1 MTIAVRQDSL
11 PDAVSPLGALRARRL
26 ARRVQGLDRFDVF
39 YQAYVTALISGMA
52 VLVLSDWVGG
62 TPVSTPAGEL
72 AARGTAVLGL
82 VTAAAV
88 AAGLRSGSRGGP
100 LAIEP
105 PDIRHVLLAPV
116 GRDEALRAPALRQLR
131 FLLAAAVA
139 VGAAGGQLAAR
150 RLPGSMLAW
159 MASGA
164 MWAVVTVALTV
175 GVAWL
180 AAGRRMPTWIATGL
194 ATLLLAAAAAEV
206 AGVLPTAPTHWAGA
220 LGVLPAHVDPWS
232 WAVPV
237 AAVALAAWALRGL
250 GGTSVERLSRRSA
263 LVGEL
268 RFAATMRDL
277 RTVMLVRRQLH
288 QEAPRTRP
296 WLRTRRRGGHTV
308 VVLRDWRALQ
318 RTPVPRLVRLVV
330 LSTVAALSAVGI
342 WLGTP
347 ALVIVAGLCA
357 FLAALEA
364 LEPLAQEVDRCTVLD
379 LAPVDKGA
387 VLVRHLIV
395 PVTALVVVALT
406 IAGLVLPFTSSPEA
420 VVVLATT
427 ALVAPAA
434 AVAGAAIN
442 VRRDGTGPGAQAI
455 EQLMLP
461 PEAVGMRLVYKL
473 AFPPALAAAG
483 FAPVLL
489 ARQAVEGGTDPAHAA
504 TSIAVLVALAACAV
518 AAWVRHRDGLSDWW
532 ATATQQATSTTEGAA
547 G

>member
-1 MTIAVRQDSL
+1 MTVAVRQDSL
-11 PDAVSPLGALRARRL
+11 PEAVSPLGALRARRM

-39 YQAYVTALISGMA
+39 YQAYVTALVSGMA
-52 VLVLSDWVGG
+52 VLVLSDGVGG

-72 AARGTAVLGL
+72 ARRGTAVLGL
-82 VTAAAV
+82 ATAAAV

-116 GRDEALRAPALRQLR
+116 ARGEALRAPALRQLR
-131 FLLAAAVA
+131 FLLVAAVA

-159 MASGA
+159 MAAGIA
-164 MWAVVTVALTV
+164 WAVVTVALTV

-180 AAGRRMPTWIATGL
+180 AAGRRLPTWIATGL
-194 ATLLLAAAAAEV
+194 AALLLGTAAAEV
-206 AGVLPTAPTHWAGA
+206 GGVVSVAPTHWAGA
-220 LGVLPAHVDPWS
+220 LGVLPARVDPWS

-237 AAVALAAWALRGL
+237 AAVGLAVWALRGL
-250 GGTSVERLSRRSA
+250 GGTSVEQLSRRSA

-277 RTVMLVRRQLH
+277 RTVMLIRRQLH

-296 WLRTRRRGGHTV
+296 WLPTRRRGGHTV

-318 RTPVPRLVRLVV
+318 RTPVPRAVRLLV
-330 LSTVAALSAVGI
+330 LSSIAALSGVGA

-357 FLAALEA
+357 FLAGLEA

-387 VLVRHLIV
+387 VLVRHLVV
-395 PVTALVVVALT
+395 PLAALVVVAAA
-406 IAGLVLPFTSSPEA
+406 IAGVLLPFTASPEA

-442 VRRDGTGPGAQAI
+442 VLRDGTGPGAQAI

-473 AFPPALAAAG
+473 AFPPAVAAAG

-489 ARQAVEGGTDPAHAA
+489 ARQAVERGTDPAGAA
-504 TSIAVLVALAACAV
+504 TSIAFLVALVACAV
-518 AAWVRHRDGLSDWW
+518 AAWVRHRDGLSGWW
-532 ATATQQATSTTEGAA
+532 ATATQRATSSSEGA
-547 G
+547 GG